1 MVRRSN
7 HRSASSTYHLPL
19 IPIFHFPCNLLRIL
33 RQLNESALT
42 GDEDIIQGC
51 IKGDRR
57 AQQELFRKHA
67 PRMFGVCLRYCDSR
81 EDAEDL
87 LHDGFVKLFSVIGS
101 FKKESSL
108 ETWMTR
114 VFVNE
119 AISRIRRKKSRGEWL
134 SLNEDTDIAEEESV
148 PDTEPDYLVDEVLA
162 AIQMLP
168 DKYRI
173 ILNLYAIEKRSHR
186 EISELTG
193 MTEGASKSQLSRAR
207 VLLRNLMN
215 NNKKP
220 D

>member
-1 MVRRSN
+1 M
-7 HRSASSTYHLPL
+7 
-19 IPIFHFPCNLLRIL
+19 
-33 RQLNESALT
+33 T

-51 IKGDRR
+51 INGNRS

-67 PRMFGVCLRYCDSR
+67 SRMFGVCLRYCSSR

-119 AISRIRRKKSRGEWL
+119 AISRIRRRKTRGEWL
-134 SLNEDTDIAEEESV
+134 SLNEDTDIAEEDSSPEEA
-148 PDTEPDYLVDEVLA
+148 PDFTVDDVLA
-162 AIQMLP
+162 AIQLLP

-173 ILNLYAIEKRSHR
+173 ILNLYAIEKRSHK

-207 VLLRNLMN
+207 VMLRNLMN
-215 NNKKP
+215 NNKNTH
-220 D
+220 

>member
-1 MVRRSN
+1 M
-7 HRSASSTYHLPL
+7 
-19 IPIFHFPCNLLRIL
+19 
-33 RQLNESALT
+33 T

-51 IKGDRR
+51 INGDRR
-57 AQQELFRKHA
+57 AQQELFQKHA
-67 PRMFGVCLRYCDSR
+67 SRMFGVCLRYCSSR

-119 AISRIRRKKSRGEWL
+119 AISRIRRKKTRGEWL
-134 SLNEDTDIAEEESV
+134 SLNEDTDIAEEEQI
-148 PDTEPDYLVDEVLA
+148 PETEPDYTVDEVMS

-207 VLLRNLMN
+207 VLLRNLIN
-215 NNKKP
+215 SIKKTS
-220 D
+220 

>member
-1 MVRRSN
+1 
-7 HRSASSTYHLPL
+7 
-19 IPIFHFPCNLLRIL
+19 L
-33 RQLNESALT
+33 RQIIESALT

-51 IKGDRR
+51 INGDRR

-67 PRMFGVCLRYCDSR
+67 PRMFGVCLRYCSSR

-134 SLNEDTDIAEEESV
+134 SLDDNTDVAEEESNPETD
-148 PDTEPDYLVDEVLA
+148 PDFTVDEVLA
-162 AIQMLP
+162 AIQLLP

-193 MTEGASKSQLSRAR
+193 MSEGASKSQLSRAR

-215 NNKKP
+215 NSKNP
-220 D
+220 R

>member
-1 MVRRSN
+1 M
-7 HRSASSTYHLPL
+7 HLPL
-19 IPIFHFPCNLLRIL
+19 FFISLATFSAYCVYLS
-33 RQLNESALT
+33 ESTLT

-51 IKGDRR
+51 IDGDRR

-67 PRMFGVCLRYCDSR
+67 QRMFGVCLRYCSSR

-119 AISRIRRKKSRGEWL
+119 AISRIRRKKRRGEWL
-134 SLNEDTDIAEEESV
+134 SLEDNTDVAEEESNPETD
-148 PDTEPDYLVDEVLA
+148 PDFTVDEVLA
-162 AIQMLP
+162 AIQLLP

-193 MTEGASKSQLSRAR
+193 MSEGASKSQLSRAR

-215 NNKKP
+215 NSKNP
-220 D
+220 R

>member
-1 MVRRSN
+1 M
-7 HRSASSTYHLPL
+7 
-19 IPIFHFPCNLLRIL
+19 
-33 RQLNESALT
+33 T

-51 IKGDRR
+51 INGNRS

-67 PRMFGVCLRYCDSR
+67 SRMFGVCLRYCSSR

-119 AISRIRRKKSRGEWL
+119 AISRIRRKKTRGEWL
-134 SLNEDTDIAEEESV
+134 SLNEDTDIAAEDSSPEEA
-148 PDTEPDYLVDEVLA
+148 PDVTVDDVLA
-162 AIQMLP
+162 AIQLLP

-173 ILNLYAIEKRSHR
+173 ILNLYAIEKRSHK

-207 VLLRNLMN
+207 VMLRNLMN
-215 NNKKP
+215 NKKNTH
-220 D
+220 

>member
-1 MVRRSN
+1 
-7 HRSASSTYHLPL
+7 
-19 IPIFHFPCNLLRIL
+19 
-33 RQLNESALT
+33 LT

-51 IKGDRR
+51 INGNRS

-67 PRMFGVCLRYCDSR
+67 SRMFGVCLRYCSSR

-119 AISRIRRKKSRGEWL
+119 AISRIRRRKTRGEWL
-134 SLNEDTDIAEEESV
+134 SLNEDTDIAEEDSSPEEA
-148 PDTEPDYLVDEVLA
+148 PDFTVDDVLA
-162 AIQMLP
+162 AIQLLP

-173 ILNLYAIEKRSHR
+173 ILNLYAIEKRSHK

-207 VLLRNLMN
+207 VMLRNLMN
-215 NNKKP
+215 NNKNTH
-220 D
+220 

>member
-1 MVRRSN
+1 
-7 HRSASSTYHLPL
+7 
-19 IPIFHFPCNLLRIL
+19 
-33 RQLNESALT
+33 
-42 GDEDIIQGC
+42 
-51 IKGDRR
+51 
-57 AQQELFRKHA
+57 
-67 PRMFGVCLRYCDSR
+67 MFGVCLRYCASR

-119 AISRIRRKKSRGEWL
+119 AISRIRRKKTRGEWM
-134 SLNEDTDIAEEESV
+134 SLDEEADFAAEESSAEEEV
-148 PDTEPDYLVDEVLA
+148 QDVTVDEVLA
-162 AIQMLP
+162 AIQLLP

-173 ILNLYAIEKRSHR
+173 ILNLYAIEKRSHK

-215 NNKKP
+215 NKK
-220 D
+220 

>member
-1 MVRRSN
+1 
-7 HRSASSTYHLPL
+7 
-19 IPIFHFPCNLLRIL
+19 
-33 RQLNESALT
+33 
-42 GDEDIIQGC
+42 
-51 IKGDRR
+51 
-57 AQQELFRKHA
+57 
-67 PRMFGVCLRYCDSR
+67 MFGVCLRYCSSR

-119 AISRIRRKKSRGEWL
+119 AISRIRRKKNHGEWQ
-134 SLNEDTDIAEEESV
+134 SLDEDTDIAEEESM
-148 PDTEPDYLVDEVLA
+148 PDTETDFTVAEVLSA
-162 AIQMLP
+162 MQLLP

-186 EISELTG
+186 EISEITG

-215 NNKKP
+215 NIKKTS
-220 D
+220 

>member
-1 MVRRSN
+1 M
-7 HRSASSTYHLPL
+7 
-19 IPIFHFPCNLLRIL
+19 
-33 RQLNESALT
+33 T

-51 IKGDRR
+51 INGDRN
-57 AQQELFRKHA
+57 AQQQLFRKHA
-67 PRMFGVCLRYCDSR
+67 SRMFGVCLRYCASR

-119 AISRIRRKKSRGEWL
+119 AISRIRRKKTRGEWM
-134 SLNEDTDIAEEESV
+134 SLDEEADFAAEESSAEEEV
-148 PDTEPDYLVDEVLA
+148 QDVTVDEVLA
-162 AIQMLP
+162 AIQLLP

-173 ILNLYAIEKRSHR
+173 ILNLYAIEKRSHK

-215 NNKKP
+215 NKK
-220 D
+220 